1 MGLWHKESDP
11 MRSKTPRSNLIRRFF
26 KANRG
31 AVAVE
36 FAIILLPFLV
46 MMFAT
51 VELGMV
57 FMTSST
63 LQNAT
68 DEAARRIRTGEF
80 QATSTS
86 KAQFKTLVCNSMSWL
101 KNSCAANLNVDV
113 QTFSSFGGIGGAAAI
128 DPTNYN
134 PNNTCWS
141 AGQAGD
147 IVLVRTYYQ
156 WQIFTPFLD
165 QSLVNMGNG
174 SGKRLITGA
183 ASFRNEPWSTQAPA
197 GAGC

>member
-1 MGLWHKESDP
+1 
-11 MRSKTPRSNLIRRFF
+11 MRSSKPRRNLIQRFF
-26 KANRG
+26 EANRG

-80 QATSTS
+80 QAVSTS
-86 KAQFKTLVCNSMSWL
+86 KAQFKTLVCNNMSWL
-101 KNSCAANLNVDV
+101 SGSCATNLTVDV
-113 QTFSSFGGIGGAAAI
+113 QTFSDFGGIGGAAAI
-128 DPTNYN
+128 DPTAFN

-141 AGQAGD
+141 AGKAGD
-147 IVLVRTYYQ
+147 IVLVRTYYK
-156 WQIFTPFLD
+156 WKIFTPFLD

-174 SGKRLITGA
+174 SSKRLITAA

-197 GAGC
+197 GAAC

>member
-1 MGLWHKESDP
+1 
-11 MRSKTPRSNLIRRFF
+11 MRHDKPDRTLIQRFL
-26 KANRG
+26 KATRG

-46 MMFAT
+46 LMFAT

-80 QATSTS
+80 QATSTT
-86 KAQFKTLVCNSMSWL
+86 KAQFKTLVCDNMSWL
-101 KNSCAANLNVDV
+101 KSSCATNIEVDV
-113 QTFSSFGGIGGAAAI
+113 QTFTDFGGMGGAAAI
-128 DPTNYN
+128 DPANFD
-134 PNNTCWS
+134 PNDTCWS

-147 IVLVRTYYQ
+147 IVLVRTYYS

-165 QSLVNMGNG
+165 QSLVNMGGG
-174 SGKRLITGA
+174 SGKRLITSA
-183 ASFRNEPWSTQAPA
+183 ASFRNEPWSTTAPT
-197 GAGC
+197 GAAC

>member
-1 MGLWHKESDP
+1 
-11 MRSKTPRSNLIRRFF
+11 MRIPKPRRNPLQRFL

-36 FAIILLPFLV
+36 FAIVLLPFLV
-46 MMFAT
+46 LMFAT

-80 QATSTS
+80 QATNTT
-86 KAQFKTLVCNSMSWL
+86 KAQFKSLVCQNMSWL
-101 KNSCAANLNVDV
+101 SGGCPTNLAVDV
-113 QTFSSFGGIGGAAAI
+113 QTFSNFGGIGGAAAI

-147 IVLVRTYYQ
+147 IVLVRTYYK
-156 WQIFTPFLD
+156 WKIFTPFLD

-174 SGKRLITGA
+174 SGMRLITAA
-183 ASFRNEPWSTQAPA
+183 ASFRNEPWSTQAPT
-197 GAGC
+197 GAAC

>member
-1 MGLWHKESDP
+1 
-11 MRSKTPRSNLIRRFF
+11 MRNSKPPRNLIQRFLQ
-26 KANRG
+26 ANRG

-36 FAIILLPFLV
+36 FAIVILPFLV
-46 MMFAT
+46 LMFAT

-86 KAQFKTLVCNSMSWL
+86 KAQFKTLVCDSMSWL
-101 KNSCAANLNVDV
+101 KTSCASKLAVDV

-147 IVLVRTYYQ
+147 IVLVRTYYK
-156 WQIFTPFLD
+156 WKIVTPMLD
-165 QSLVNMGNG
+165 QSLVNMGGG
-174 SGKRLITGA
+174 SGMRLITAA
-183 ASFRNEPWSTQAPA
+183 ASFRNEPWSTTAPA
-197 GAGC
+197 GAAC

>member
-1 MGLWHKESDP
+1 MQTEKPD
-11 MRSKTPRSNLIRRFF
+11 RNLIKRFL
-26 KANRG
+26 KAKRG

-46 MMFAT
+46 LMFGT

-80 QATSTS
+80 QATSTT
-86 KAQFKTLVCNSMSWL
+86 KAQFKTLVCNNMSWL
-101 KNSCAANLNVDV
+101 KTSCAGNLTVDV
-113 QTFSSFGGIGGAAAI
+113 QTFSDFGGIGGAAGI
-128 DPTNYN
+128 DPANFD
-134 PNNTCWS
+134 PNDTCWS
-141 AGQAGD
+141 PGQAGD
-147 IVLVRTYYQ
+147 IVLVRTYYK

-165 QSLVNMGNG
+165 QSLVNMGDG
-174 SGKRLITGA
+174 SSQRLITTA
-183 ASFRNEPWSTQAPA
+183 ASFRNEPWSTTAPA
-197 GAGC
+197 GAAC